1 MKLHRVC
8 LALAAVLP
16 VFDAVAGATVDRIR
30 AAREVVIAHREAS
43 IPFSYLDAD
52 GRPIGYAIDLCK
64 LLVDA
69 LSSQLGVGPLKIRYV
84 PVTSSNRIET
94 IESERADLGC
104 ESTTNTAERRQRVSF
119 TVPHYVTGT
128 RFLVRADSPV
138 VTLRDFAG
146 RRLVSTTGTAPLDVL
161 RNANAKHELGIRLGE
176 VADHARGVEAV
187 ERGEA
192 DGFAM
197 DEVLIQGLVAAR
209 PEPGQL
215 KVVGKYL
222 TVEALAIM
230 LPRNDAEFKSLI
242 DGEMKRLIRNRTAH
256 ALHDRWFTQPIPPQG
271 RNLNLPMP
279 FLLRD
284 SWRFP
289 TDWVPPAWA
298 MP

>member
-1 MKLHRVC
+1 VKLHRVL
-8 LALAAVLP
+8 LALATLLP
-16 VFDAVAGATVDRIR
+16 VFEAVAGPTLDRIR
-30 AAREVVIAHREAS
+30 ATRQVVIAHREAS
-43 IPFSYLDAD
+43 IPFSYVDAD
-52 GRPIGYAIDLCK
+52 GQPIGYAIDLCK
-64 LLVDA
+64 LLVEA

-94 IESERADLGC
+94 IEAERADLGC

-128 RFLVRADSPV
+128 RFLVRADSTV
-138 VTLRDFAG
+138 AALRDFGG
-146 RRLVSTTGTAPLDVL
+146 RRLVSTTGTAPMALL
-161 RNANAKHELGIRLGE
+161 RSANAEHALGIRLAE

-187 ERGEA
+187 DSGEA

-197 DEVLIQGLVAAR
+197 DEVLIQGLVSAR
-209 PEPGQL
+209 AQPGRL

-242 DGEMKRLIRNRTAH
+242 DSEMKRLIRNRTAH

-298 MP
+298 LP

>member
-1 MKLHRVC
+1 MKLHCVC
-8 LALAAVLP
+8 LALATWLAVL
-16 VFDAVAGATVDRIR
+16 DAVAGPTLDRIR
-30 AAREVVIAHREAS
+30 ATRQVVIAHREAS
-43 IPFSYLDAD
+43 IPFSYLDVD

-69 LSSQLGVGPLKIRYV
+69 LSSQLGVGPLKIRYL

-94 IESERADLGC
+94 IEAERADLGC
-104 ESTTNTAERRQRVSF
+104 ESTTNTAERRERVSF

-128 RFLVRADSPV
+128 RFLVRADSTV
-138 VTLRDFAG
+138 AALRDFG
-146 RRLVSTTGTAPLDVL
+146 GQRLVSTVGTAPLDLL
-161 RNANAKHELGIRLGE
+161 RSANAEHGMGIDVGE
-176 VADHARGVEAV
+176 VTDHARGVEAV
-187 ERGEA
+187 ARGEA

-197 DEVLIQGLVAAR
+197 DEVLIQGLVAAMPR
-209 PEPGQL
+209 PGRL

-230 LPRNDAEFKSLI
+230 LPRNDPEFKSFV

-256 ALHDRWFTQPIPPQG
+256 ALHDRWFTQPIPPKG

-298 MP
+298 LP

>member
-1 MKLHRVC
+1 MKLHCVC
-8 LALAAVLP
+8 LALATLLP
-16 VFDAVAGATVDRIR
+16 VFDALAGPTLDRVRATRQ
-30 AAREVVIAHREAS
+30 VVIAYREAS
-43 IPFSYLDAD
+43 IPFSYVDAE
-52 GRPIGYAIDLCK
+52 GQPIGYAIDLCK
-64 LLVDA
+64 QLVDA
-69 LSSQLGVGPLKIRYV
+69 LSNQLGVGPLKIRYV

-94 IESERADLGC
+94 IEAERADLGC

-138 VTLRDFAG
+138 VALRDFAG

-161 RNANAKHELGIRLGE
+161 RSANAKHELGIRLGE

-187 ERGEA
+187 ARGEA

-197 DEVLIQGLVAAR
+197 DEVLIQGLVAAL
-209 PEPGQL
+209 PEPGRL

-230 LPRNDAEFKSLI
+230 LPRNDAEFKGLI
-242 DGEMKRLIRNRTAH
+242 DSEMKRLIRNRTAH

>member
-94 IESERADLGC
+94 IEAERADLGC

-161 RNANAKHELGIRLGE
+161 RHANAKHELGIRLGE

-197 DEVLIQGLVAAR
+197 DEVLIQGLVAAL
-209 PEPGQL
+209 PDPGQL